1 MSDRYQD
8 RSRKGWLA
16 EGVKGTNFGADR
28 HKEYGNMGYDHFSWA
43 LQGWKV
49 KTKRSE

>member
-16 EGVKGTNFGADR
+16 GGVKGTNFGVAR
-28 HKEYGNMGYDHFSWA
+28 RKEYGRREQMNI
-43 LQGWKV
+43 
-49 KTKRSE
+49 R